1 VLAIWQEEFSLQGG
15 DTMTIK
21 ELYEES
27 KELGKE
33 DYEISVC
40 DHNGYRSTVNAD
52 NPEYDDKNKEVLL

>member
-1 VLAIWQEEFSLQGG
+1 
-15 DTMTIK
+15 MTIK

-40 DHNGYRSTVNAD
+40 DHYGSISTVNAD
-52 NPEYDDKNKEVLL
+52 YPEYDDKNKEVLL